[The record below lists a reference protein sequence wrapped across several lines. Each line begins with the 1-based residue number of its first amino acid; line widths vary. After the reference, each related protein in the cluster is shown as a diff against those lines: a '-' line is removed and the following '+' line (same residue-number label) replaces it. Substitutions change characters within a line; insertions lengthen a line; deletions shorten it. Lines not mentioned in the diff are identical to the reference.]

1 MWCIQTIDAIFRTC
15 MYDVLD
21 LYDESYDPKRPLVN
35 LDEKPKQ
42 LLGEKRLAI
51 PMKPGS
57 PEKYDYEYVRKG
69 TANIF
74 IAVEHKAGKRVTQVT
89 KRRTMKDFALFVKM
103 FVDEEY
109 TDVEVLQLVTDNLNT
124 HKERSFYETFSKDEA
139 ERILSKIEFH
149 YTPKHASW
157 LNAAEIE
164 INVMDIECTGRRIRD
179 KETLTREVV
188 AWTRRRNGQK
198 RRSTGSLRGIRLIR
212 SFPSITLHN

>member
-1 MWCIQTIDAIFRTC
+1 

-21 LYDESYDPKRPLVN
+21 LYEEPYDPKRPIVN

-42 LLGEKRLAI
+42 LLEEKRSSI

-57 PEKYDYEYVRKG
+57 PERYDYEYVRNG

-74 IAVEHKAGKRVTQVT
+74 MAVEFKAGRRVTWVT
-89 KRRTMKDFALFVKM
+89 ERRTMKDFALFVKM
-103 FVDEEY
+103 LVDEEY
-109 TDVEVLQLVTDNLNT
+109 SDDVEVIRLVTDNLNT
-124 HKERSFYETFSKDEA
+124 HKDTAFYETFGKDEA

-164 INVMDIECTGRRIRD
+164 INVMDIECTGRRIGDRKTLAREVAAWTKRRNEQKKRINWKFTRD
-179 KETLTREVV
+179 KADKKLSKYY
-188 AWTRRRNGQK
+188 A
-198 RRSTGSLRGIRLIR
+198 
-212 SFPSITLHN
+212 